1 MTKKRTVV
9 VSAYP
14 CCGKTYAF
22 EHYQDKYSILDLDSD
37 IGKFGWMFRKRTK
50 KELDAVKEAWELE
63 PHLLSGD
70 GYIDKIKDEEIK
82 VRNPNFPA
90 NYIEHIKE
98 NIGKVDFI
106 FVSNH
111 LIVRE
116 AMEEAGIRYCTVY
129 PKKEMLNEWVG
140 RMYRRGDNDYVIKLN
155 IDHWEEF
162 MNNITFEPYG
172 FGLCRLGNNE
182 YLDLDFLYS
191 W

>member
-22 EHYQDKYSILDLDSD
+22 EHYQDKYSILDSDSS
-37 IGKFGWMFRKRTK
+37 KFSWIHN
-50 KELDAVKEAWELE
+50 E
-63 PHLLSGD
+63 D
-70 GYIDKIKDEEIK
+70 GTK
-82 VRNPNFPA
+82 VRNPEFPA
-90 NYIEHIKE
+90 NYIKHIKE

-106 FVSNH
+106 FISSH
-111 LIVRE
+111 LEVRK
-116 AMEEAGIRYCTVY
+116 AMEETGIRYCTVY

-140 RMYRRGDNDYVIKLN
+140 RMYRRGDNDYVIKLH

-191 W
+191 WRGE

>member
-50 KELDAVKEAWELE
+50 EELDDIKEAWELE

-140 RMYRRGDNDYVIKLN
+140 RMYRRGDNDYVIKLH

>member
-1 MTKKRTVV
+1 MNKKRTVV

-50 KELDAVKEAWELE
+50 EELDDIKEAWELE

-106 FVSNH
+106 FVSNY

-140 RMYRRGDNDYVIKLN
+140 RMYRRGDNDYVIKLY

-182 YLDLDFLYS
+182 YLDLDFLYN